1 MSILVD
7 SGGVVV
13 SPLEMMDARYILD
26 TWTAEVLSFRMA
38 GAGHVDAAALS
49 GPVASPQALLARAQR
64 LMQAAG
70 RSRLLALGAE
80 TALLPHLTATGLPC
94 LVVETRLDHARH
106 IRAAWPHVPL
116 LADSSPWA
124 LLLLLTAA
132 GWAGETVQP
141 LQTAPQEDA
150 LVRLARLLP
159 AVRPFSVP
167 ATPATVAPSLSL
179 AAILHPQE
187 PDLAGFFAHLPP
199 WLTEAVLVWDAPDLR
214 DLADM
219 PATPWPVRQEARPL
233 TDGFHQ
239 QRNHALSLCGG
250 EWVLLLD
257 ADERLPPE
265 VWAALPSLMAAP
277 DVDAWWLPRE
287 TLHPDAEHC
296 LIGYGLWPDL
306 QLRLF
311 RRRPGLHF
319 AGAVH
324 ERLQGVDSLPGGQA
338 VACQLHIRHEQRL
351 RKTPADL
358 AAKLAR
364 FDVLGGRPQHLL
376 QQEYPVLPRNVLHHL
391 LAAAP
396 EGLLL
401 PRRLGAPGA

>member
-1 MSILVD
+1 
-7 SGGVVV
+7 
-13 SPLEMMDARYILD
+13 MDARQILD
-26 TWTAEVLSFRMA
+26 AWTAEVLSFRMA
-38 GAGHVDAAALS
+38 AAGHVDAAIAN
-49 GPVASPQALLARAQR
+49 GPAASPQVLLSRAQR

-70 RSRLLALGAE
+70 RSRLLALGAD
-80 TALLPHLTATGLPC
+80 TALLPHLAASGLQF
-94 LVVETRLDHARH
+94 LVVETRPEHARH
-106 IRAAWPHVPL
+106 IRAAWPHIPL
-116 LADSSPWA
+116 LADTSPWA

-132 GWAGETVQP
+132 GWTGEAVQP
-141 LQTAPQEDA
+141 LQAAPQEDA
-150 LVRLARLLP
+150 LARLARLLP

-167 ATPATVAPSLSL
+167 AAAAAFAPPLSL

-187 PDLAGFFAHLPP
+187 PDLAGFFTHLPP
-199 WLTEAVLVWDAPDLR
+199 WLAEVVLVWDAPDLR
-214 DLADM
+214 GLADM
-219 PATPWPVRQEARPL
+219 PASPWPVRQEARPL

-239 QRNHALSLCGG
+239 QRNHALSLCSG
-250 EWVLLLD
+250 EWVLFLD

-287 TLHPDAEHC
+287 TLYPDAGQC
-296 LIGYGLWPDL
+296 LMGYGLWPDL

-324 ERLQGVDSLPGGQA
+324 ERLQGLDALPGGQA
-338 VACQLHIRHEQRL
+338 VACRLHIRHEQRL

-364 FDVLGGRPQHLL
+364 FDALGGRPQHLL
-376 QQEYPVLPRNVLHHL
+376 QQEYPVLPRSALHRL
-391 LAAAP
+391 LDTAP

-401 PRRLGAPGA
+401 PRRLGAPDA